1 MNRRDAWLVGLAAVF
16 AWVVITLGAYV
27 RLSDAGLGCP
37 DWPGCYGH
45 LTVPDSAADHARAAQ
60 AFPSRPVETHKAW
73 KEMVHRYAAGTLG
86 LLVLAIAV
94 RSWRRETRRRT
105 SPWVPSLL
113 LGVIVFQALLGMW
126 TVTLLLKPVI
136 VTAHLLGGMTTLGL
150 LVGLWSGS
158 SCSSTAPLDGTSA
171 GCRSAVLEPK
181 DRSDSGFGSE
191 PLGGCRRGLW
201 LSRLA
206 LAAVAVQ
213 IALGGWVS
221 SNYAALA
228 CTEFPTCRAG
238 AWVPETD
245 WGHAFHLV
253 RELGQT
259 ADGQA
264 LPVAALTAIHLVHRA
279 GALMVTLLVTLLAV
293 RLRRQPE
300 TRAVGA
306 FLGGVL
312 SLQVGLGVANVWGG
326 LPLPVAVAHNA
337 GAALLMATLV
347 FLNTRLAAAGRLAVQ
362 SSAPPPSRAD
372 SSPAPL

>member
-1 MNRRDAWLVGLAAVF
+1 MDRRDTWLIGLAAALAF
-16 AWVVITLGAYV
+16 VVITLGAYV

-45 LTVPDSAADHARAAQ
+45 LTVPETAADHARAMQ
-60 AFPSRPVETHKAW
+60 AFPDRPVEAHKAW

-94 RSWRRETRRRT
+94 RSWRREARRRA
-105 SPWVPSLL
+105 SPWGPSLL
-113 LGVIVFQALLGMW
+113 LAVVTFQALLGMW

-150 LVGLWSGS
+150 LVALWCRRVTGVPLPKR
-158 SCSSTAPLDGTSA
+158 APGAGPMDAWSATSA
-171 GCRSAVLEPK
+171 P
-181 DRSDSGFGSE
+181 SGW
-191 PLGGCRRGLW
+191 GGPRGLAA
-201 LSRLA
+201 LA

-221 SNYAALA
+221 SNYAVLA

-245 WGHAFHLV
+245 FRQAFHLV

-264 LPVAALTAIHLVHRA
+264 LPVAALTAIHLSHRA
-279 GALMVTLLVTLLAV
+279 GALLVALLVAVLAV
-293 RLRRQPE
+293 RLRRQTE
-300 TRAVGA
+300 TRAEGA
-306 FLGGVL
+306 LLGGALLVQL
-312 SLQVGLGVANVWGG
+312 GLGVINVWGG

-337 GAALLMATLV
+337 GAACLV
-347 FLNTRLAAAGRLAVQ
+347 AMLVVVNTRLTAAA
-362 SSAPPPSRAD
+362 
-372 SSPAPL
+372 SPLRGGYRPARCSGFARVTTSPHQRR

>member
-1 MNRRDAWLVGLAAVF
+1 MNRRDAWLVGLAAVL

-158 SCSSTAPLDGTSA
+158 SCSS
-171 GCRSAVLEPK
+171 
-181 DRSDSGFGSE
+181 
-191 PLGGCRRGLW
+191 GCRRGLW

-206 LAAVAVQ
+206 LGAVAVQ